1 MDHTSRSHT
10 PDVNGPACVSMPD
23 GRVAAVPEFETGA
36 KTSAPPTL
44 IKTVPQAEEC
54 PDSSRIKTL
63 SPALLKAKNA
73 KKGFSAPVGKRTQAT
88 FPLQK
93 PPKNKFVRVHPS
105 REYRISGV
113 LTLTDTDTGQIKYVS
128 PDLELPEFIE
138 SQTRVTDLF
147 AAQLSDGSFFIWPLH
162 RSDTPWFKGAKVA
175 VSVATQKWVAVV
187 ARRSANT
194 YDLIEPED
202 VIPEP
207 DWSSLPTFTEM
218 VESAFDGHMITNP
231 DHPFLRKLRG
241 FRDDDG
247 AF

>member
-1 MDHTSRSHT
+1 MSI
-10 PDVNGPACVSMPD
+10 A
-23 GRVAAVPEFETGA
+23 
-36 KTSAPPTL
+36 
-44 IKTVPQAEEC
+44 IKTVPQAEE
-54 PDSSRIKTL
+54 PGGSFKIKTL
-63 SPALLKAKNA
+63 SPALVKAKAA

-105 REYRISGV
+105 PEYRISGV

-138 SQTRVTDLF
+138 SQTRVTDLY
-147 AAQLSDGSFFIWPLH
+147 AAQMSDGSYFIWPLH
-162 RSDTPWFKGAKVA
+162 RSETTWFKAAKQA
-175 VSVATQKWVAVV
+175 VSTATKKWVAVV

-202 VIPEP
+202 AIPEP
-207 DWSSLPTFTEM
+207 DWSSLPPFAEM
-218 VESAFDGHMITNP
+218 VESAFEDHMITHL

-241 FRDDDG
+241 FRDDD
-247 AF
+247 AE

>member
-1 MDHTSRSHT
+1 MSTTSYALTNQNGCPPVPQTNHMNGADTAPKTGLERS
-10 PDVNGPACVSMPD
+10 
-23 GRVAAVPEFETGA
+23 AAFA
-36 KTSAPPTL
+36 L
-44 IKTVPQAEEC
+44 IKTVPQVEE
-54 PDSSRIKTL
+54 PTGSSKIKTL
-63 SPALLKAKNA
+63 SAVLLKAKAA

-93 PPKNKFVRVHPS
+93 PPKNKFIRVHPS
-105 REYRISGV
+105 PEYHISGV

-138 SQTRVTDLF
+138 SQTRVTDLY
-147 AAQLSDGSFFIWPLH
+147 AAQMSDGSFFIWPLH
-162 RSDTPWFKGAKVA
+162 RSETTWFRAAKRAAKVA
-175 VSVATQKWVAVV
+175 TERWVAVV

-207 DWSSLPTFTEM
+207 DWSVLPPFTEM
-218 VESAFDGHMITNP
+218 VESAFEDHMITHL

-241 FRDDDG
+241 FRDDDD
-247 AF
+247 AE